1 MGEDNGNTLVFHCAI
16 VADPFP
22 QITWYHNGVKV
33 QDTEKYQVV
42 CKQENSFTFD
52 CSLIM
57 RSVTVE
63 DAGKYKVTA
72 RNDLGESNATISL
85 NFDSDEA
92 SIPTGGGVKP
102 TFTERPVIRQSDEG
116 TKIIFQCRLAGEPK
130 PNLTWY
136 HGEKKVEESSR
147 IKMSVKLDKKMYYLC
162 CLEISNVEAGDAGQY
177 KAIAK
182 NEYGESQATI
192 NLTFEESA
200 AGKPKIPD
208 GVAPRFPAKPTIR
221 QDGDNLVME
230 CQLEAH
236 PLPEITWY
244 RGDKRVEETTRIKHE
259 VKTLSKHKYLLM
271 LTITNPAMSDGGLY
285 RCNAFNPFGDSNA
298 NINLNFE
305 TGDDQQPPAPEP
317 AKKKSTAE
325 PPKAPADGG
334 FPPTFTEKPRIVPNE
349 SGTLVTMKFKVRAKP
364 KAEMQWFKGSQKIK
378 EGSKFAVKYNTLSN
392 DEYEIMLEISKPCA
406 DDGGDYKCMM
416 KNEFGQLQAKLNLN
430 IEAEP
435 QAAPQAQGQAPT
447 FVEKPKIVTEKDGKL
462 IKLMVRYR
470 AESMCECVWS
480 FKETVLKETS
490 STKIVHEK
498 QYDYWE
504 SRIELTDPAP
514 ENAGLYKCVVNNK
527 YGEINA
533 NLSLN
538 IEVAPVIRERPIVKK
553 VEKKKSV
560 VLQCAVQGTQDID
573 VQWFKE
579 GQQIS
584 AKTGGRYSIEKKKSE
599 VRDGET
605 IVQLQIEDTEIT
617 DQGSYQLVARSET
630 GETQSQTVTLQE
642 EQVKM
647 EAAEGAAD
655 VVDSVTAQEDTTVK
669 KKKKKV
675 VKKKKKEVEK
685 EVIKP
690 EISSFLKNFVSIHQE
705 IKHQHACY

>member
-1 MGEDNGNTLVFHCAI
+1 MG
-16 VADPFP
+16 
-22 QITWYHNGVKV
+22 
-33 QDTEKYQVV
+33 
-42 CKQENSFTFD
+42 
-52 CSLIM
+52 
-57 RSVTVE
+57 
-63 DAGKYKVTA
+63 
-72 RNDLGESNATISL
+72 
-85 NFDSDEA
+85 
-92 SIPTGGGVKP
+92 
-102 TFTERPVIRQSDEG
+102 
-116 TKIIFQCRLAGEPK
+116 
-130 PNLTWY
+130 
-136 HGEKKVEESSR
+136 
-147 IKMSVKLDKKMYYLC
+147 
-162 CLEISNVEAGDAGQY
+162 
-177 KAIAK
+177 
-182 NEYGESQATI
+182 

-230 CQLEAH
+230 CNLEAH

-244 RGDKRVEETTRIKHE
+244 RGDKRVEETSRIKHE
-259 VKTLSKHKYLLM
+259 VKTVSKHKYLLM
-271 LTITNPAMSDGGLY
+271 LTITNPSMDDGGLY

-305 TGDDQQPPAPEP
+305 TGDEQTAAPPSPA
-317 AKKKSTAE
+317 AKKTSTAKPAAEE
-325 PPKAPADGG
+325 PVKKQSTAAAPAANAEG

-349 SGTLVTMKFKVRAKP
+349 TGTLVTMKFKVRAKP
-364 KAEMQWFKGSQKIK
+364 KAEMQWFKGSTKIK

-392 DEYEIMLEISKPCA
+392 DEYEIMLEISKPSA
-406 DDGGDYKCMM
+406 EDGGDYKCMM
-416 KNEFGQLQAKLNLN
+416 KNEYGQLQAKLNLN

-435 QAAPQAQGQAPT
+435 SAAPQAQGQAPT
-447 FVEKPKIVTEKDGKL
+447 FVEKPKIVTKEDGKL
-462 IKLMVRYR
+462 IMLIVRYR
-470 AESMCECVWS
+470 AESMCECIWS
-480 FKETVLKETS
+480 FKETVVRETS
-490 STKIVHEK
+490 SMKIIHEK
-498 QYDYWE
+498 SFDYWE
-504 SRIELTDPAP
+504 PRIELTDPAP

-538 IEVAPVIRERPIVKK
+538 IEVAPVVRERPMVKK

-573 VQWFKE
+573 VKWYKE
-579 GQQIS
+579 GHQIS
-584 AKTGGRYSIEKKKSE
+584 AKEGSRYSIEKKKSE
-599 VRDGET
+599 IRDGET
-605 IVQLQIEDTEIT
+605 IVQLQIEDTEVT

-655 VVDSVTAQEDTTVK
+655 VVDSVTATEDTSVK

-675 VKKKKKEVEK
+675 VKKKKKKEVEK

-690 EISSFLKNFVSIHQE
+690 EISSFLKNFIKKEGESLEFKCRLEEDYEEGEVKMQWYFNDQE
-705 IKHQHACY
+705 ISGGDKYMITFDGTYATLFIASCVMDDMGEYKCVFENSAGRDETTGKVTVKPKPVEKPKEV

>member
-1 MGEDNGNTLVFHCAI
+1 MGE
-16 VADPFP
+16 
-22 QITWYHNGVKV
+22 
-33 QDTEKYQVV
+33 
-42 CKQENSFTFD
+42 
-52 CSLIM
+52 
-57 RSVTVE
+57 
-63 DAGKYKVTA
+63 
-72 RNDLGESNATISL
+72 
-85 NFDSDEA
+85 
-92 SIPTGGGVKP
+92 
-102 TFTERPVIRQSDEG
+102 
-116 TKIIFQCRLAGEPK
+116 
-130 PNLTWY
+130 
-136 HGEKKVEESSR
+136 
-147 IKMSVKLDKKMYYLC
+147 
-162 CLEISNVEAGDAGQY
+162 
-177 KAIAK
+177 
-182 NEYGESQATI
+182 
-192 NLTFEESA
+192 
-200 AGKPKIPD
+200 
-208 GVAPRFPAKPTIR
+208 
-221 QDGDNLVME
+221 GDNLVME

-244 RGDKRVEETTRIKHE
+244 RGIQRVEETTRIRHGCKNIA
-259 VKTLSKHKYLLM
+259 KHKYLLT
-271 LTITNPAMSDGGLY
+271 LTITNPSMNDGGLY
-285 RCNAFNPFGDSNA
+285 RCSAFNPFGDSNA
-298 NINLNFE
+298 NIDLNFE
-305 TGDDQQPPAPEP
+305 TGDGEQPPPAVAQKAAEP
-317 AKKKSTAE
+317 A
-325 PPKAPADGG
+325 KAPADG

-349 SGTLVTMKFKVRAKP
+349 TGTLVTMKFKVRSKP
-364 KAEMQWFKGSQKIK
+364 KAEMQWFKGTQKIK
-378 EGSKFAVKYNTLSN
+378 EGQKFAVKYNALGN
-392 DEYEIMLEISKPCA
+392 DEYEIMLEISKPCG

-435 QAAPQAQGQAPT
+435 AAVPAGQGQAPT

-490 STKIVHEK
+490 SMKIVHEK

-538 IEVAPVIRERPIVKK
+538 IEVAPVIRDRPIVKK

-579 GQQIS
+579 GQAIQATKGARFS
-584 AKTGGRYSIEKKKSE
+584 VEKKKSE
-599 VRDGET
+599 IREGET
-605 IVQLQIEDTEIT
+605 IVQLEIHDTEIT

-647 EAAEGAAD
+647 EAAEASPESVSAATEET
-655 VVDSVTAQEDTTVK
+655 SVK

-675 VKKKKKEVEK
+675 VKKKKKKEVEK
-685 EVIKP
+685 EIPKP
-690 EISSFLKNFVSIHQE
+690 ELSSYLKNFIKKEGESIE
-705 IKHQHACY
+705 MKCRLEEEYEEGDVEMKWYFNDTLIESSDRCMITFDGTYATLFIASCTMEDMGAFKVVFSNKSGSDESTGKVTVKPKPVEKKVEVTLKLLFVFGFANSLLCLLTKSKVL